1 MVPPVYSSPQG
12 GEKRGG
18 EMMSSQLITSF
29 SFSEVTKFQSRYY
42 FWNYSRV
49 VSYCVSLL
57 LEKTL
62 VWAPGNVIWN
72 ILYIK
77 AERICDLFLPL
88 QIQCCFLWLSQ
99 HRLSME
105 RELSAL
111 GPPALGPNLRHVE
124 VNRER
129 TVLYCYFVLYKYFD
143 WSFLCLEL
151 GLQKRK
157 QYTYTFYYKQEVSR
171 KKHVPIL
178 SESICTILSQLQ
190 PSHVTWIQH

>member
-1 MVPPVYSSPQG
+1 MTNKENNYNSPHFLNTVMVPPVYSSPQG

-77 AERICDLFLPL
+77 AERISVIYFCLSKSSAVFSDYHSTDY
-88 QIQCCFLWLSQ
+88 LWKESCRLWDPQ
-99 HRLSME
+99 H
-105 RELSAL
+105 
-111 GPPALGPNLRHVE
+111 
-124 VNRER
+124 
-129 TVLYCYFVLYKYFD
+129 
-143 WSFLCLEL
+143 
-151 GLQKRK
+151 
-157 QYTYTFYYKQEVSR
+157 
-171 KKHVPIL
+171 
-178 SESICTILSQLQ
+178 
-190 PSHVTWIQH
+190 